1 MMDWDHRPVCPATN
15 KQIHKQM
22 TYGWESMQS
31 SQKSAAIFSQ
41 ALIQPVRL
49 EREARWAA
57 FPISAPGNELLGL
70 NFVEFLCANGSA
82 WFV

>member
-1 MMDWDHRPVCPATN
+1 
-15 KQIHKQM
+15 M

-70 NFVEFLCANGSA
+70 SFVEFLCANGSA
-82 WFV
+82 WFVQGHNIYVTIKQKEP